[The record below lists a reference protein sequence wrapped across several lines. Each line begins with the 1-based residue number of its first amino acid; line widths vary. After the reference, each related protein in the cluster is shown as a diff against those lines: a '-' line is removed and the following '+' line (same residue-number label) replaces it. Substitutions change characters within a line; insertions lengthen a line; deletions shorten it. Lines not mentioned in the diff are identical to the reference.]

1 MAPVFTVAAR
11 EAGDADAPTRT
22 DALGARDAA
31 AFAGEVLVEVTLL
44 AVWLV
49 ARVAAL
55 AGGVD
60 EALRVL
66 DPVEAAGLTPARVGA
81 DFTGVDRVE
90 TDRAEPDFAE
100 IDVLGFAGLFFAGLK
115 ADLSLIE
122 SATGS

>member
-1 MAPVFTVAAR
+1 M
-11 EAGDADAPTRT
+11 
-22 DALGARDAA
+22 
-31 AFAGEVLVEVTLL
+31 VEVTLL